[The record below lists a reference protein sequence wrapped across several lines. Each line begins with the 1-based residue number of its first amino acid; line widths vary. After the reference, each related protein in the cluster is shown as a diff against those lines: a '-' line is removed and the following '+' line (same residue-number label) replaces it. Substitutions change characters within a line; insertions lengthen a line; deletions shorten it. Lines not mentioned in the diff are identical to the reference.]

1 MFFMS
6 FEFWHGIE
14 KKHVTPA
21 GMKMVHGVSL

>member
-1 MFFMS
+1 MS

-14 KKHVTPA
+14 KNHVTPA